1 MRNHGEAL
9 LVSYFGTNTP
19 SKDWLLAT
27 QCRSQSHRTIVKGYV
42 VSEKDNVVEG
52 NWFDPDVQKELD
64 YQAEV
69 RGLKPIFRR
78 DELKKG
84 TMEEEE

>member
-1 MRNHGEAL
+1 M
-9 LVSYFGTNTP
+9 
-19 SKDWLLAT
+19 
-27 QCRSQSHRTIVKGYV
+27 
-42 VSEKDNVVEG
+42 SEKDNVVEG